1 MVIFVCGAL
10 WRKHAMQAMW
20 YSSPGFDSHLKA
32 LSLKGEDEKLI
43 LKPSALLE
51 KFWRISPY
59 VTDAAIAYLYM

>member
-43 LKPSALLE
+43 LKGVCHEIFDLQFCS
-51 KFWRISPY
+51 
-59 VTDAAIAYLYM
+59 

>member
-1 MVIFVCGAL
+1 
-10 WRKHAMQAMW
+10 MQAMW

-43 LKPSALLE
+43 LKPSAPLE